1 VKGGAAW
8 ARESEP
14 GATAEQLF
22 CSHLYESEEKAMI
35 SCFIK
40 VPCETTPPN
49 TCPKRRFY
57 ELHHILQ
64 EKVMVRAVV

>member
-1 VKGGAAW
+1 
-8 ARESEP
+8 
-14 GATAEQLF
+14 
-22 CSHLYESEEKAMI
+22 MI

-40 VPCETTPPN
+40 MPCETTPPN

-64 EKVMVRAVV
+64 EKMMVRAVV